1 MLILDSGLVSTS
13 GAVVIRSPDFTSYSS
28 QIAKITPHSTFASDY
43 VVTNTITPSCP
54 TGASFSASPTLPPIV
69 NQNVCAC
76 MMNSLSCIARPG
88 LDSATALLAYQDICG
103 PSAGNCT
110 GVSGNG
116 ATGNYGAFSMCN
128 ITERLSWA
136 LNMQNFTSGFQC
148 ESDANA
154 AIQDQM
160 YSDPQCSEVMD
171 EAGFD
176 GTGTVTTFPTGSI
189 DPTPPIIWDSGTS
202 EDSVLSQGEIA
213 GITVGSIIGL
223 TLVVAGAVWFCCRRG
238 CCVRKRHS
246 VNQSAMSKNKQP
258 ESIGCESPDQTG
270 GLRGGGDGTSFLS
283 DDSRGMVE
291 MQPWDERYLGPRSNT
306 EAQSSRFEGPGRGSV
321 GEASASVPHQRQY
334 SPTTQHSGPELVK
347 PISTKELPA
356 FRKQDQ
362 PEEKSLA
369 SMKFL
374 SPVVKVLPV
383 QAEEN

>member
-1 MLILDSGLVSTS
+1 
-13 GAVVIRSPDFTSYSS
+13 
-28 QIAKITPHSTFASDY
+28 
-43 VVTNTITPSCP
+43 
-54 TGASFSASPTLPPIV
+54 
-69 NQNVCAC
+69 
-76 MMNSLSCIARPG
+76 
-88 LDSATALLAYQDICG
+88 
-103 PSAGNCT
+103 
-110 GVSGNG
+110 
-116 ATGNYGAFSMCN
+116 
-128 ITERLSWA
+128 
-136 LNMQNFTSGFQC
+136 
-148 ESDANA
+148 
-154 AIQDQM
+154 
-160 YSDPQCSEVMD
+160 
-171 EAGFD
+171 
-176 GTGTVTTFPTGSI
+176 
-189 DPTPPIIWDSGTS
+189 
-202 EDSVLSQGEIA
+202 
-213 GITVGSIIGL
+213 
-223 TLVVAGAVWFCCRRG
+223 
-238 CCVRKRHS
+238 
-246 VNQSAMSKNKQP
+246 MSKNKQP

-383 QAEEN
+383 EAEEN